1 TGSGKSTLLKALTGF
16 RPPDRGRVLYH
27 GRSLYQSLEEQRRR
41 MGYVPQDDILHAQ
54 LRLRRALEFGAELRF
69 PMDVSRAERKRRV
82 AEVME
87 ELGLTKRATVQIE
100 KLSGG
105 QRKRTSVAMELLTKP
120 SLL

>member
-1 TGSGKSTLLKALTGF
+1 MGAD
-16 RPPDRGRVLYH
+16 RPPQPQRNVP
-27 GRSLYQSLEEQRRR
+27 RRR
-41 MGYVPQDDILHAQ
+41 A
-54 LRLRRALEFGAELRF
+54 RRALEFGAELRF

-87 ELGLTKRATVQIE
+87 ELGLTKRATIQIE

-120 SLL
+120 SLLFLDEPTSGLDPGFEKAV